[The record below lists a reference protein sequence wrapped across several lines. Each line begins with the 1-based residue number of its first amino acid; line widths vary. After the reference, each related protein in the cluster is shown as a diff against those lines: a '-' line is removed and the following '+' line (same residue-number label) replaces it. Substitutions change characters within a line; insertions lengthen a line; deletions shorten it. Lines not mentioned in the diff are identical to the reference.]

1 MTDAPDTLDPRTPVL
16 VGVGQVADPV
26 TADDYHRWSAADLAG
41 EASRRAVQDA
51 GLGPDAAEAI
61 DAVAAIDTIAVVRQF
76 EISTP
81 GAVAPL
87 GKSDNI
93 ARSVAARIGADP
105 RRAVLEVVG
114 GQGPQHLVTEF
125 CRSIA
130 DGESEVVLLTGSE
143 AISTVR
149 ALAGRDDAPDFTE
162 TVGGQ
167 LEDRGMQV
175 DDLHVPYEV
184 RHGLLGAPP
193 EYAVFENAR
202 RRRLG
207 MTRKEYATQ
216 MGELFAPFTSVA
228 AANPYAAAP
237 TERTAEELAT
247 VTERNRLIADPYP
260 RFMVARDQVNQ
271 GAAVLLTS
279 IGKARELG
287 VPQEKWVFLHGYCD
301 LTERTVMERADLSV
315 SPASVSSARTA
326 VERAGIS
333 VDDLRFLDLYS
344 CFPVPVFNICDGL
357 GITPDDPRGLTL
369 TGGLPFF
376 GGAGNNYSMHA
387 IAEMVDRLRDN
398 PGTFG
403 FVGANGGWMTKYS
416 SGVYSTT
423 PVAFA
428 RWDDTPLQ
436 AELDAVPAPDIVEHY
451 SGPATVES
459 YTVTTDLNRDWIGV
473 VVARTPDNARLLAVS
488 EPGTS
493 DDVIG
498 LLMSDAVF
506 ESTLEIR
513 QDGDRNII
521 CGTTRDTTQE
531 APE

>member
-1 MTDAPDTLDPRTPVL
+1 MTDARDPRTPVL
-16 VGVGQVADPV
+16 VGVGQSADPV

-51 GLGPDAAEAI
+51 GLDP
-61 DAVAAIDTIAVVRQF
+61 AVPAVIDTIAVIRQF

-93 ARSVAARIGADP
+93 ARSIAARIGADP

-125 CRSIA
+125 SRSIA
-130 DGESEVVLLTGSE
+130 EGDADVVLLAGSD
-143 AISTVR
+143 AISTAR

-167 LEDRGMQV
+167 LEHRGMQV

-207 MTRKEYATQ
+207 MNREDYATA
-216 MGELFAPFTSVA
+216 MGELFAPFTQVA
-228 AANPYAAAP
+228 ASNPYAAAP
-237 TERTAEELAT
+237 TERTVEELAT

-279 IGKARELG
+279 VGKARELG
-287 VPQEKWVFLHGYCD
+287 IPEDRWVFLHGYSD
-301 LTERTVMERADLSV
+301 LTERTVTERADLSV
-315 SPASVSSARTA
+315 SPASVLSARTA
-326 VERAGIS
+326 IERAGIGA
-333 VDDLRFLDLYS
+333 DDLAFLDLYS
-344 CFPVPVFNICDGL
+344 CFPIPVFNICDAL
-357 GITPDDPRGLTL
+357 GIAPDDPRGLTL

-387 IAEMVDRLRDN
+387 IAEMVDRLRKN
-398 PGTFG
+398 PGAFG

-423 PVAFA
+423 PVEFTD
-428 RWDDTPLQ
+428 WDDRPLQ
-436 AELDAVPAPDIVEHY
+436 EELDAVPAPDVVEHY

-459 YTVTTDLNRDWIGV
+459 YTVTTDLNRDWIGI
-473 VVARTPDNARLLAVS
+473 VVARTPDNARVLAVS
-488 EPGTS
+488 EPRSSGEAAS
-493 DDVIG
+493 DEVIE
-498 LLMSDAVF
+498 LLSSDAVF
-506 ESTLEIR
+506 GATLEIE

-521 CGTTRDTTQE
+521 RGIVRDTTGTTEE
-531 APE
+531 AQA